1 MTSQDI
7 AASRPAELGDELTA
21 ETQTAL
27 ERAQASHRHEA
38 LFSERAYNIKQSAV
52 RDVFDISIQPGL
64 VSLAGGSPSL
74 SKLPLELVAETAS
87 RVIVEHGM
95 EALHYG
101 GGKGTLA
108 LRELICEIMAEEGIV
123 GASAEDVVV
132 TTGSQS
138 AQDIAAKVFCNPG
151 DVVLVEDPTYVGA
164 LNTFEAY
171 QVQVEPV
178 FMDDDGLIPEHLE
191 SRIAELEAAGKRI
204 KLLYTIPSFNNPSGI
219 TLAAE
224 RRQRIVDICSAHNIL
239 ILEDNPY
246 GMLRF
251 DGHPLPPL
259 RADNPDDVIY
269 CGSFSK
275 IFSPGVRLGWALV
288 PRHLYRRFY
297 LAAEAVVLCPSTLN
311 QLIVTEFFRTFDWR
325 GYLAESR
332 ATYAER
338 CSAMLEAL
346 AEHFPAEAT
355 WTTPDGGFFVWVTL
369 PEGIDTYPL
378 LYQAIEAG
386 VVFIPG
392 AAFTPS
398 DGTSS
403 KLRLAFSGVTPEQ
416 IREGVSRLAPVIRGA
431 LEAHAGA

>member
-1 MTSQDI
+1 MWVTSQDTTV
-7 AASRPAELGDELTA
+7 ELTA

-27 ERAQASHRHEA
+27 ERAEASHRHEA
-38 LFSERAYNIKQSAV
+38 LYSERAHNIKQSAV
-52 RDVFDISIQPGL
+52 RDVFDISIRPGL
-64 VSLAGGSPSL
+64 ISLAGGSPSL
-74 SKLPLELVAETAS
+74 SKLPVDLVAETAS
-87 RVIVEHGM
+87 RVIREHGM
-95 EALHYG
+95 TALHYG
-101 GGKGTLA
+101 GGKGTEE
-108 LRELICEIMAEEGIV
+108 LRELICGIMAEEGIL
-123 GASAEDVVV
+123 GASPEDVVV

-171 QVQVEPV
+171 QVQVEPI
-178 FMDDDGLIPEHLE
+178 FMDENGLIPEHLE
-191 SRIAELEAAGKRI
+191 SRIAALETEGKRI

-224 RRQRIVDICSAHNIL
+224 RRQRVVDICRDHNIL
-239 ILEDNPY
+239 VLEDNPY

-251 DGHPLPPL
+251 DGHPLTPL

-297 LAAEAVVLCPSTLN
+297 LAAEAVVLCPSTLT
-311 QLIVTEFFRTFDWR
+311 QLIVTEFFRVFDWR
-325 GYLAESR
+325 SYLAESR
-332 ATYAER
+332 SDYAER
-338 CSAMLEAL
+338 CAAMLEAL

-355 WTTPDGGFFVWVTL
+355 WTTPEGGFFVWVTL

-378 LYQAIEAG
+378 LYQAIDAG

-398 DGTSS
+398 DEPSS
-403 KLRLAFSGVTPEQ
+403 KLRLAFSGVAPEQ
-416 IREGVSRLAPVIRGA
+416 IHEGVRRLAPVIRA
-431 LEAHAGA
+431 AVEAQAAKSN

>member
-1 MTSQDI
+1 MAPRQD
-7 AASRPAELGDELTA
+7 ALSA

-27 ERAQASHRHEA
+27 ERAEASHRHEA
-38 LFSERAYNIKQSAV
+38 LFSERAHNIKQSAV
-52 RDVFDISIQPGL
+52 RDVFDISIRPGL
-64 VSLAGGSPSL
+64 ISLAGGSPSL
-74 SKLPLELVAETAS
+74 SELPLDVVAATAS
-87 RVIVEHGM
+87 RVIAKHGM

-101 GGKGTLA
+101 GGKGTPE
-108 LRELICEIMAEEGIV
+108 LRELVCEIMAEEGIL
-123 GASAEDVVV
+123 GASPEDVVV

-178 FMDDDGLIPEHLE
+178 LMDENGLIPEQLE
-191 SRIAELEAAGKRI
+191 ARITELEAAGKRI
-204 KLLYTIPSFNNPSGI
+204 KLLYTIPSFNNPSGV

-224 RRQRIVDICSAHNIL
+224 RRQRVVDICSAHNIL

-251 DGHPLPPL
+251 DGHPLTPL
-259 RADNPDDVIY
+259 RADNPDDVVY

-288 PRHLYRRFY
+288 PKHLYRRFY
-297 LAAEAVVLCPSTLN
+297 LAAEAVVLCPSMLTQML
-311 QLIVTEFFRTFDWR
+311 VTEFFRTFDWR
-325 GYLAESR
+325 SYLAESR
-332 ATYAER
+332 RVYAER
-338 CSAMLEAL
+338 CTAMLESL
-346 AEHFPAEAT
+346 AEEFPAET
-355 WTTPDGGFFVWVTL
+355 VWTTPSGGFFVWVTL
-369 PEGIDTYPL
+369 PAGIDTYPL

-392 AAFTPS
+392 AAFTPW
-398 DGTSS
+398 DGRSS
-403 KLRLAFSGVTPEQ
+403 KLRLAFSGVAPER
-416 IREGVSRLAPVIRGA
+416 IREGVRRLGPVIRA
-431 LEAHAGA
+431 AVEANAG

>member
-1 MTSQDI
+1 VTSQDTTV
-7 AASRPAELGDELTA
+7 ELTA

-27 ERAQASHRHEA
+27 ERAEASHRHEA
-38 LFSERAYNIKQSAV
+38 LYSDRAHNIKQSAV
-52 RDVFDISIQPGL
+52 RDVFDISIRPGL

-74 SKLPLELVAETAS
+74 TKLPVGLVAETAS
-87 RVIVEHGM
+87 RVITEHGM
-95 EALHYG
+95 TALHYG
-101 GGKGTLA
+101 GGKGTEQ
-108 LRELICEIMAEEGIV
+108 LRELICKIMAEEGIL
-123 GASAEDVVV
+123 GASPEDVVV

-138 AQDIAAKVFCNPG
+138 AQDIAAKVFCDPG
-151 DVVLVEDPTYVGA
+151 DVVLVENPTYVGA

-178 FMDDDGLIPEHLE
+178 FMDDEGLIPE
-191 SRIAELEAAGKRI
+191 ELERRISELQAAGKRI

-219 TLAAE
+219 TMAAS
-224 RRQRIVDICSAHNIL
+224 RRQRIVDICRAHNIL
-239 ILEDNPY
+239 VLEDNPY

-251 DGHPLPPL
+251 DGRPLTPL

-297 LAAEAVVLCPSTLN
+297 LAAEAVVLCPSTLT
-311 QLIVTEFFRTFDWR
+311 QLLVTEFFRTFDWR

-332 ATYAER
+332 AVYAER
-338 CSAMLEAL
+338 CAAMLQAL
-346 AEHFPAEAT
+346 GEYFPAEAQ
-355 WTTPDGGFFVWVTL
+355 WTTPEGGFFVWVTL

-378 LYQAIEAG
+378 LHQAIDAG

-392 AAFTPS
+392 AAFTPQ

-403 KLRLAFSGVTPEQ
+403 KLRLAFSGVSPEQ
-416 IREGVSRLAPVIRGA
+416 IHEGVRRLAPVVTA
-431 LEAHAGA
+431 AVEANAAGRR

>member
-1 MTSQDI
+1 MTSQDTTV
-7 AASRPAELGDELTA
+7 ELTA

-27 ERAQASHRHEA
+27 ERAEASHRHEA
-38 LFSERAYNIKQSAV
+38 LFSDRAHNIKQSAV
-52 RDVFDISIQPGL
+52 RDVFDISIRPGL

-74 SKLPLELVAETAS
+74 SKLPLDLVGDTAK
-87 RVIVEHGM
+87 RVIEEHGM
-95 EALHYG
+95 TALHYG
-101 GGKGTLA
+101 GGKGTEE
-108 LRELICEIMAEEGIV
+108 LRQLICEIMAEEGIL
-123 GASAEDVVV
+123 GASPDDVVV

-178 FMDDDGLIPEHLE
+178 FMDDDGLIPEELE
-191 SRIAELEAAGKRI
+191 ARIAELEGQGKRI

-224 RRQRIVDICSAHNIL
+224 RRQRIVDICRDHNIL

-251 DGHPLPPL
+251 DGHPITPL

-297 LAAEAVVLCPSTLN
+297 LAAEAVVLCPSTLT
-311 QLIVTEFFRTFDWR
+311 QLLVTEFFRQFDWR
-325 GYLAESR
+325 SYLAESR
-332 ATYAER
+332 AIYAER
-338 CSAMLEAL
+338 CAAMLQAL
-346 AEHFPAEAT
+346 GEYFPAEAQ

-378 LYQAIEAG
+378 LYQAIDAG

-392 AAFTPS
+392 AAFTP
-398 DGTSS
+398 GNETSS
-403 KLRLAFSGVTPEQ
+403 KLRLAFSGVSPEQ
-416 IREGVSRLAPVIRGA
+416 IHEGVRRLAPVIA
-431 LEAHAGA
+431 AAVEANAQQPVA

>member
-1 MTSQDI
+1 METSRYSEWVTSQDT
-7 AASRPAELGDELTA
+7 AVELTA

-27 ERAQASHRHEA
+27 ERAEASHRHEA
-38 LFSERAYNIKQSAV
+38 LFSERAHNIKQSAV
-52 RDVFDISIQPGL
+52 RDVFDISIRPGL

-74 SKLPLELVAETAS
+74 SALPLDLVAETAS
-87 RVIVEHGM
+87 RVITEHGM
-95 EALHYG
+95 AALHYG
-101 GGKGTLA
+101 GGKGTEE
-108 LRELICEIMAEEGIV
+108 LRALICEIMAEEGIV
-123 GASAEDVVV
+123 GASPDDVVV

-171 QVQVEPV
+171 QVQVAPIG
-178 FMDDDGLIPEHLE
+178 MDAEGLVPEKLE
-191 SRIAELEAAGKRI
+191 RRIAELEAEGKTI

-224 RRQRIVDICSAHNIL
+224 RRQRVVDICREHNIL
-239 ILEDNPY
+239 VLEDNPY

-251 DGHPLPPL
+251 DGHPLTPL

-288 PRHLYRRFY
+288 PKHLYRRFY
-297 LAAEAVVLCPSTLN
+297 LAAEAVVLCPSMLT
-311 QLIVTEFFRTFDWR
+311 QLLVTEFFHAFDWR
-325 GYLAESR
+325 GYLAQSR
-332 ATYAER
+332 AVYAER
-338 CSAMLEAL
+338 CAAMLEAL
-346 AEHFPAEAT
+346 REHFPAEAE

-378 LYQAIEAG
+378 LYQAIDAG

-392 AAFTPS
+392 AAFTPY
-398 DGTSS
+398 DGPSN
-403 KLRLAFSGVTPEQ
+403 KLRLAFSGVAPEQ
-416 IREGVSRLAPVIRGA
+416 IREGVRRLAPVIKA
-431 LEAHAGA
+431 AVEPNA

>member
-1 MTSQDI
+1 MWVTSQDTTV
-7 AASRPAELGDELTA
+7 ELTA

-27 ERAQASHRHEA
+27 ERAEASHRHEA
-38 LFSERAYNIKQSAV
+38 LYSERAHNIKQSAV
-52 RDVFDISIQPGL
+52 RDVFDISIRPGL
-64 VSLAGGSPSL
+64 ISLAGGSPSL
-74 SKLPLELVAETAS
+74 SKLPVDLVAETAS
-87 RVIVEHGM
+87 RVIREHGM
-95 EALHYG
+95 TALHYG
-101 GGKGTLA
+101 GGKGTEE
-108 LRELICEIMAEEGIV
+108 LRELICGIMAEEGIL
-123 GASAEDVVV
+123 GASPEDVVV

-171 QVQVEPV
+171 QVQVEPI
-178 FMDDDGLIPEHLE
+178 FMDENGLIPEHLE
-191 SRIAELEAAGKRI
+191 SRIAALEAEGKRI

-224 RRQRIVDICSAHNIL
+224 RRQRVVDICRDHNIL
-239 ILEDNPY
+239 VLEDNPY

-251 DGHPLPPL
+251 DGHPLTPL

-297 LAAEAVVLCPSTLN
+297 LAAEAVVLCPSTLT
-311 QLIVTEFFRTFDWR
+311 QLIVTEFFRVFDWR
-325 GYLAESR
+325 SYLAESR
-332 ATYAER
+332 SDYAER
-338 CSAMLEAL
+338 CAAMLEAL
-346 AEHFPAEAT
+346 SEYFPAEAT
-355 WTTPDGGFFVWVTL
+355 WTTPEGGFFVWVTL

-378 LYQAIEAG
+378 LYQAIDAG

-398 DGTSS
+398 DEPSS
-403 KLRLAFSGVTPEQ
+403 KLRLAFSGVAPEQ
-416 IREGVSRLAPVIRGA
+416 IHEGVRRLAPVICA
-431 LEAHAGA
+431 AVEAQAAKSN